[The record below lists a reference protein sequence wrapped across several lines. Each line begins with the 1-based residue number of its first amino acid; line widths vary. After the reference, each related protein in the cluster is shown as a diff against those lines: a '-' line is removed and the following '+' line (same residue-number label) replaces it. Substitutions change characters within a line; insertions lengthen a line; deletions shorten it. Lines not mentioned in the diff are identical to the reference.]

1 MSTTAQQKGSLPPE
15 SDVSSLVKDAV
26 RQARKSS
33 RIRSAISSSQPP
45 APNGLAVKTS
55 FEHREDTLALALQ
68 SPTLSE
74 MDQLLAPTYESS
86 SYGGSSG
93 GTSGSFRGSSAGSP
107 RNDIIRKVELEIATA
122 RKAATEAHARLAD
135 ASKDYGVYDGVD
147 HQDSLDDADFLQ
159 EILSVSSVEEST
171 GGDENMPED
180 ASKAGESVMKKDSD
194 DAGDAAQKES
204 ASIASKG
211 SFITDGISDVP
222 TQRTFEDGVELAL
235 EDTLPDTD
243 NFGVTSNDLTQAE
256 NSSDD
261 DSDYTEETVTDD
273 DGDDKSEYTEESVHS
288 DDGGPA
294 FDNSEFTEETG
305 HTEDREL
312 SEHFSSPTVEHK
324 SKKTWFAGTRGWIGG
339 GEEEPKSVTPRS
351 FSFSPTSNT
360 GKAEKPDTI
369 SVDPNRPT
377 SSLIMSNGH
386 GEVKQRVSVFEFGR
400 TEAERKTQ
408 SSEGRT
414 SNLWLVDPEIET
426 NIDEEAVCENARSF
440 TLPVTK
446 VGSETIAAN
455 TGSKNGGSSVQ
466 FKYPY
471 PVPPKVPKPRPVS
484 EIISDHSTGTPER
497 VTRWIRPTPEL
508 EELLLAVKG
517 TSMPRRSNAC
527 GALKVL
533 VTRQPKNVFSLV
545 RTVGFLEALAFAC
558 SEDVVSSPEMETA
571 LIARSRAVTTIMKVS
586 VPKENRVLVMME
598 PGLPESLVKI
608 IKEDTGE
615 ARTHA
620 CAALAMLAKTPA
632 NREPMAEV
640 ESLVKVLAEVVNGTI
655 DPTLGPVAQQDPVF
669 KSSSFCS
676 VGDSGDDDEEIS
688 TGTSS
693 TASPL
698 ISAGNYNPE
707 SIRKQKDGKQDEF
720 AMQSKHHACAVLMH
734 LSKHCPI
741 SVSHYFL
748 FYFFGLDLLL
758 ILFVPPHLFSTA

>member
-33 RIRSAISSSQPP
+33 RIRSANSSSQPP
-45 APNGLAVKTS
+45 APNGLAIKTS

-74 MDQLLAPTYESS
+74 MDQFLAPTYESV
-86 SYGGSSG
+86 SYSGSHA

-147 HQDSLDDADFLQ
+147 RQDSLDDADFLQ
-159 EILSVSSVEEST
+159 DILSVSSVEEST

-180 ASKAGESVMKKDSD
+180 ASRAGGSVMKKESD
-194 DAGDAAQKES
+194 DAGDAARKEP

-211 SFITDGISDVP
+211 SFVTDGIPDVP

-243 NFGVTSNDLTQAE
+243 NFGVTSNDLTEAE

-261 DSDYTEETVTDD
+261 DSDYTEETVSDD
-273 DGDDKSEYTEESVHS
+273 DGDDKSEYKEQSVHS
-288 DDGGPA
+288 DDGGPT
-294 FDNSEFTEETG
+294 FDYSKVTQETG

-312 SEHFSSPTVEHK
+312 SEHFSSSTVEHK
-324 SKKTWFAGTRGWIGG
+324 NEKPWFAGTRGWIGG
-339 GEEEPKSVTPRS
+339 REEEPKSVTPRS
-351 FSFSPTSNT
+351 FSFSPTTNT
-360 GKAEKPDTI
+360 GKAKKPDTI

-386 GEVKQRVSVFEFGR
+386 GEVKQRVNVFEFGR

-426 NIDEEAVCENARSF
+426 NIGAEVH
-440 TLPVTK
+440 TLTAL
-446 VGSETIAAN
+446 TAN
-455 TGSKNGGSSVQ
+455 TGGKNGGSSVQ
-466 FKYPY
+466 FRYPY
-471 PVPPKVPKPRPVS
+471 PVPPKVPKPRPAS
-484 EIISDHSTGTPER
+484 EIISDHSMGTPER
-497 VTRWIRPTPEL
+497 VTRWIRPKPEL

-586 VPKENRVLVMME
+586 VPKENRLLVMME

-608 IKEDTGE
+608 IEEDTGE

-640 ESLVKVLAEVVNGTI
+640 ENLVKVLAEVVNGTI

-669 KSSSFCS
+669 KSSSFSS
-676 VGDSGDDDEEIS
+676 VEDSGDVDEIS

-741 SVSHYFL
+741 SVSHYCISF
-748 FYFFGLDLLL
+748 
-758 ILFVPPHLFSTA
+758 IFSV